1 MEKMY
6 QDYKDVADIYI
17 VYIREAH
24 AADSS
29 WPVPYAKEKGIT
41 DHTNFGERCEV
52 AERLVK
58 DKKLTIPCLVDAM
71 DNNAN
76 KAYSGWPDRL
86 FIVRKDG
93 KLGIAG
99 GRGPFG
105 FVPALEAAEKWLADF
120 KKNDKEPEIGKY
132 QPDTSRRPRMG
143 RRRGRNRDREPKE
156 TKPDP

>member
-29 WPVPYAKEKGIT
+29 WPVAYAKEKGIT
-41 DHTNFGERCEV
+41 DHTNFGERCVV

-71 DNNAN
+71 DNSVNE
-76 KAYSGWPDRL
+76 AYSG
-86 FIVRKDG
+86 
-93 KLGIAG
+93 
-99 GRGPFG
+99 
-105 FVPALEAAEKWLADF
+105 
-120 KKNDKEPEIGKY
+120 
-132 QPDTSRRPRMG
+132 
-143 RRRGRNRDREPKE
+143 
-156 TKPDP
+156 